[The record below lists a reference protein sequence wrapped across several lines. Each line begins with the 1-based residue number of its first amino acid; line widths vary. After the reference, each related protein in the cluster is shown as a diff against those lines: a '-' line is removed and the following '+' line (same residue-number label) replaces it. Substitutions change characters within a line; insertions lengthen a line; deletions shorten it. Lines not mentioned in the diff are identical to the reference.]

1 MASRVS
7 ARVVTYVLT
16 RRVLTGFARL
26 PLDIPMLVISELLPK
41 VQNLQASLNATT
53 ANSAIIDMLRSAN
66 LEHVLPKAP
75 PLTPRKFQVSTLC
88 LFRGMFDEIDYPSSP
103 L

>member
-16 RRVLTGFARL
+16 CRALKGFARL

-75 PLTPRKFQVSTLC
+75 PLTPRKFQVSASRRL
-88 LFRGMFDEIDYPSSP
+88 GNV
-103 L
+103 